1 MNHVN
6 KINIPTR
13 SPAKNDIRKPLP
25 SPEELVKLPADGGP
39 EYNRLVFEKSPY
51 LLQHAANPVDW
62 HPWGEDTF
70 QKAKEL
76 DKPIF
81 LSIGYSTCHWCHV
94 MEHESFED
102 PHVAA
107 LLNETFLPIK
117 VDREE
122 RPDIDRIYM
131 SVCQAMTGSGGWP
144 LTIFL
149 TPDKQPFFA
158 GTYFPKET
166 RFQRTGM
173 MDLIPSVG
181 ELWKNKRS
189 ELLESA
195 DQIMSYL
202 EQSSSQEAG
211 ESLDE
216 SIFEKAYLQLKD
228 RFDPIHGGFG
238 SIPKFPSAHNLTY
251 LLRYWHRSGENHAL
265 EMVETTLQKM
275 RLGGIFDQLGF
286 GFHRYSTDS
295 SWLLPHFEK
304 MLYDQAMLVMA
315 YVEAFQA
322 TGKESYAQTAR
333 DVLSYVN
340 RDMTSPEGGFYS
352 AEDADSEGEEGLFYL
367 WTPEEFRDS
376 LGDEGSNLFVQLFNL
391 EESGNF
397 YDEATRRK
405 TGRNI
410 LNLKQPIAESAN
422 VIKISEEELIN
433 LWDKT
438 RKVLFDIRE
447 QRIHPLKDDKILT
460 DWNGLMIAA
469 YAKAASALE
478 APHYAL
484 IAQKAADFIWEKMRS
499 KDGKLLKRFRDG
511 DAGLPAHLD
520 DYAFLVWGMLELYDA
535 VLDPK
540 YLQRAVDLNTIMLQ
554 EFWDNQKGGLFFT
567 ADGQTDLIIRDKEIY
582 DGAVPSGNSV
592 AAFNLLRIGRMTAN
606 PDFEDK
612 ARDIGRAFSGQV
624 SQAPMGYAGL
634 LSALLFAFGPTY
646 EVVIAGD
653 PDADDTK
660 AMLKALKREYFPNQ
674 VTLFRPAEDTGSSIL
689 HLAEFIENQVP
700 IDGKATAY
708 ICQDYTCSA
717 PTTDIKEMLNLL
729 NATIDDI

>member
-1 MNHVN
+1 
-6 KINIPTR
+6 
-13 SPAKNDIRKPLP
+13 
-25 SPEELVKLPADGGP
+25 
-39 EYNRLVFEKSPY
+39 
-51 LLQHAANPVDW
+51 
-62 HPWGEDTF
+62 
-70 QKAKEL
+70 
-76 DKPIF
+76 
-81 LSIGYSTCHWCHV
+81 
-94 MEHESFED
+94 
-102 PHVAA
+102 
-107 LLNETFLPIK
+107 
-117 VDREE
+117 
-122 RPDIDRIYM
+122 
-131 SVCQAMTGSGGWP
+131 
-144 LTIFL
+144 
-149 TPDKQPFFA
+149 
-158 GTYFPKET
+158 
-166 RFQRTGM
+166 
-173 MDLIPSVG
+173 
-181 ELWKNKRS
+181 
-189 ELLESA
+189 
-195 DQIMSYL
+195 
-202 EQSSSQEAG
+202 
-211 ESLDE
+211 
-216 SIFEKAYLQLKD
+216 
-228 RFDPIHGGFG
+228 
-238 SIPKFPSAHNLTY
+238 PSAHNLTY

-410 LNLKQPIAESAN
+410 LNLKQPMAESAN

-624 SQAPMGYAGL
+624 SQAPLGYTGL

-674 VTLFRPAEDTGSSIL
+674 VTLFRPSEDTGSSIL

-700 IDGKATAY
+700 IDG
-708 ICQDYTCSA
+708 
-717 PTTDIKEMLNLL
+717 
-729 NATIDDI
+729 